1 MPITGFTRWPAEKV
15 KIFGPKRAPNGSTAR
30 GGAKKLQGCSR
41 DGRSRRRHGP
51 PPSVLLEQSMSSAE
65 IGAEAHTGGAKD
77 MGFMSKPIAKMTR
90 QEAKAEHDLLVE
102 EIKKHDRLYYIED
115 RPAISDAEYDQLRLR
130 SDALEKRF
138 PDLVT
143 AESPSRRV
151 GAPPSEKFAKVRH
164 SIRMLSLGN
173 VFKEEEVH
181 EFVAR
186 VRRFLK
192 LDPRTQLDF
201 TAEMKIDG
209 LSVSLRYERGELIAG
224 ATRGDG

>member
-1 MPITGFTRWPAEKV
+1 
-15 KIFGPKRAPNGSTAR
+15 
-30 GGAKKLQGCSR
+30 
-41 DGRSRRRHGP
+41 
-51 PPSVLLEQSMSSAE
+51 
-65 IGAEAHTGGAKD
+65 

-224 ATRGDG
+224 ATRGDGSEGEDVTANIRTISEIPAHLKGRNIPEVFEVRGEVYMARADFIELNARQAKTGGKTFANPRNA